1 MSGSCDGICESSF
14 HLDIYFNWS
23 SWEKST
29 RRRRKLGVANGGGM
43 LPVLVLSASAFNALG
58 VVLVAPITQGGDFA
72 RHAGFA
78 ASLSG
83 AGTKTQGVALVNQ
96 IRMLDLEARTAKRLE
111 TVPEFVIDDALARLR
126 AITD

>member
-1 MSGSCDGICESSF
+1 MVKRVQFGRG
-14 HLDIYFNWS
+14 DIVMVNLEPTEGREQRGAS
-23 SWEKST
+23 
-29 RRRRKLGVANGGGM
+29 RPA
-43 LPVLVLSASAFNALG
+43 LVLSTSAFNTLG

-83 AGTKTQGVALVNQ
+83 SGTATQGVALVNQ
-96 IRMLDLEARTAKRLE
+96 IRMLDLEARGAKRIE
-111 TVPEFVIDDALARLR
+111 TAPEFVVEDALARLR

>member
-1 MSGSCDGICESSF
+1 MVN
-14 HLDIYFNWS
+14 LDPT
-23 SWEKST
+23 EGHEQK
-29 RRRRKLGVANGGGM
+29 GM
-43 LPVLVLSASAFNALG
+43 RPALVLSTAAFNVLG

-78 ASLSG
+78 ATLSG

-96 IRMLDLEARTAKRLE
+96 IRMLDLEARRAKRVE
-111 TVPEFVIDDALARLR
+111 TAPEYVVDDALARLR

>member
-1 MSGSCDGICESSF
+1 MVRRVKFGRGDIVMVN
-14 HLDIYFNWS
+14 LDPS
-23 SWEKST
+23 EGHEQK
-29 RRRRKLGVANGGGM
+29 GM
-43 LPVLVLSASAFNALG
+43 RPALVLSTSVFNALG

-83 AGTKTQGVALVNQ
+83 SGTKTQGVALVNQ
-96 IRMLDLEARTAKRLE
+96 VRMLDLEARGAKRVE
-111 TVPEFVIDDALARLR
+111 TAPEFVVEDALARLR